1 MSTNTLGIKGR
12 GSRENPASRFE
23 KLEFQPSEEE
33 IRDGISPKTVF
44 YKDTAKSLI
53 TYNDSPDV
61 GFNAGINPYRGCE
74 HGCIYCYAR
83 PSHEFLGFSLGLDFE
98 TNIFVKED
106 APELLRHELGS
117 TDYKPQTIAI
127 SGNTDCYQPA
137 ERRFELTRRC
147 LQVLAEFKNPVGVVT
162 KNYLVTRD
170 IDILKESAKWNG
182 ALVAVSITTL
192 DPELKRVMEP
202 RTSEPKLRLRAIEE
216 LSKEGIPTVVMVA
229 PVIPGLTEHEL
240 PNIIQAAADM
250 GARSAGY
257 IMLRLPYG
265 VSDIFTRWLER
276 YFPDRKD
283 KVLNRIRSVRGG
295 NLNSARFH
303 QRMRGEGV
311 YAQQVKDLFDI
322 ACRKAGLKGS
332 QATLSSDQFRWPG
345 GTQLDLFQS

>member
-1 MSTNTLGIKGR
+1 MRTNIPGIKGR
-12 GSRENPASRFE
+12 GSGENPANRFE
-23 KLEFQPSEEE
+23 KLEFQPSKEE
-33 IRDGISPKTVF
+33 IRDGISPKSVF
-44 YKDTAKSLI
+44 YKDTAKSII

-83 PSHEFLGFSLGLDFE
+83 PSHEFLGLSLGLDFE

-106 APELLRHELGS
+106 APELLRHELSS
-117 TDYKPQTIAI
+117 TNYKPETIAI

-137 ERRFELTRRC
+137 EKRFELTRRC

-170 IDILKESAKWNG
+170 IDMLKESAEWNG
-182 ALVAVSITTL
+182 VLVAVSITTL

-216 LSKEGIPTVVMVA
+216 LSREGIPTVVMVA
-229 PVIPGLTEHEL
+229 PVIPGLTDHEL
-240 PNIIQAAADM
+240 PNIIRAASDA

-265 VSDIFTRWLER
+265 VSDIFTSWLER
-276 YFPDRKD
+276 YLPDRKH
-283 KVLNRIRSVRGG
+283 KVLNRIKSVRCG
-295 NLNSARFH
+295 NLNSAQFH
-303 QRMRGEGV
+303 RRMRGEGI
-311 YAQQVKDLFDI
+311 YAEQVKNLFDI
-322 ACRKAGLKGS
+322 ACRKAGLNR
-332 QATLSSDQFRWPG
+332 QQIALSIDQFKRPG
-345 GTQLDLFQS
+345 GAQLDLF